1 MPVPLKRY
9 SFLDVEKMTNF
20 FKDKLGQGGY
30 GTVYKGRLTGGHLVA
45 VKVLVDSE
53 GNGEEYINE
62 VASISRTS
70 HVNIVT
76 LLGFCFERDKRILVF
91 DFMPNG
97 SLEKFINHENAFQA
111 SQELGWEKLYQIVV
125 NNMIHEPYQPYN
137 LV

>member
-1 MPVPLKRY
+1 
-9 SFLDVEKMTNF
+9 MTNF
-20 FKDKLGQGGY
+20 FKDKLGQGGL

-125 NNMIHEPYQPYN
+125 NNMIHQPYQPYN